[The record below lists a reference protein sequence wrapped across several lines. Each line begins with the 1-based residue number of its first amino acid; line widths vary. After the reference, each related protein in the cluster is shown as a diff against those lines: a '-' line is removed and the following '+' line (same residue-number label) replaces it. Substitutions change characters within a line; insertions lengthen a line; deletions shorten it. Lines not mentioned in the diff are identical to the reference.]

1 MKLTLVKIII
11 LAAFI
16 ACLFYPFIQN
26 QHIPQPK
33 PEPDTKIVTIEK
45 PKLAAWLSN
54 YPKAPD
60 FSSMS
65 DVQQKKL
72 AFFSYF
78 YPLIKAHNAW
88 IEEARQFVQTYQRA
102 SQTPAVKNGDKK
114 LAKSSTQYLQQLFSR
129 YKISLSENSNQM
141 NQKIKSLLIRMD
153 VIPAELILIQAANE
167 SGWGTSRFAREGNNF
182 FGQWCYQKG
191 CGLVPNARIEGMNHE
206 VASYQHAYQALDS
219 YYINVN
225 THAAYRV
232 VRDMRASYRKMGQL
246 PSAEVLTTGLIDYSE
261 RGADYVQDLIEML
274 RDNQSVINQ
283 AKANTETAAQA
294 AKQASQNI

>member
-1 MKLTLVKIII
+1 MKLILIKIII
-11 LAAFI
+11 WAAFI

-33 PEPDTKIVTIEK
+33 PEPISKIVTIEK

-88 IEEARQFVQTYQRA
+88 IEEARAFVEMYRQTRQADLIKSGEKTIAKA
-102 SQTPAVKNGDKK
+102 SRR
-114 LAKSSTQYLQQLFSR
+114 YLEQLFAR
-129 YKISLSENSNQM
+129 YKIAKPESTSQF
-141 NQKIKSLLIRMD
+141 NQKVKELLIRMD

-206 VASYQHAYQALDS
+206 VASYKHAYQALDS

-261 RGADYVQDLIEML
+261 RGADYVQDLISML
-274 RDNQSVINQ
+274 RSNQSVINQ
-283 AKANTETAAQA
+283 AKANTEAAE
-294 AKQASQNI
+294 KQASQDKI

>member
-1 MKLTLVKIII
+1 MKLILVKVIVW
-11 LAAFI
+11 AVFI

-33 PEPDTKIVTIEK
+33 VEPDLNIITIAK
-45 PKLAAWLSN
+45 PKLASWLDN
-54 YPKAPD
+54 YPPAPD
-60 FSSMS
+60 FSSMT

-72 AFFSYF
+72 DFFSYF

-88 IEEARQFVQTYQRA
+88 IEKARTF
-102 SQTPAVKNGDKK
+102 VKNYQQATQMDVVKRGEKK
-114 LAKSSTQYLQQLFSR
+114 IATASTEYLAQLFSR
-129 YKISLSENSNQM
+129 YKISVTDNIRQM
-141 NQKIKSLLIRMD
+141 NQKIPSLLIRMD

-167 SGWGTSRFAREGNNF
+167 SGWGTSRFARQGNNF

-191 CGLVPNARIEGMNHE
+191 CGLVPNERIEGMNHE
-206 VASYQHAYQALDS
+206 VASYKHAYQSLDS
-219 YYINVN
+219 YFINVN

-261 RGADYVQDLIEML
+261 RGADYVQDLIAML
-274 RDNQSVINQ
+274 RSNQKVIDQ
-283 AKANTETAAQA
+283 AKAKVAQTKVSSKPA
-294 AKQASQNI
+294 PQE